1 MELLTERQDML
12 LGLIVREYVEHAQP
26 VGSKYL
32 VETFHLDLS
41 SATVR
46 NEMLALSD
54 SGYLRQPYTSAGRV
68 PTEKGYRYFVQRLI
82 GDTELPTAEKRTI
95 SHQFFQA
102 RGDMDQ
108 WMRLAASILAQHSS
122 AAAMVTAPI
131 VDRAIFRHLELILI
145 QGRQVLLVMVLQG
158 GDVQQQFLTLEVPIT
173 QAELGQAAAQLNA
186 MLEGAD
192 CGRVGGAAIG
202 LTPVQQSVVAVVLD
216 LMRRADYLS
225 TAGVV
230 HDGLANVLS
239 QPEFA
244 DQELASRAL
253 RLLEEQGA
261 LRSFFTR
268 ALSAEVGGVH
278 VVIGGEGDY
287 EDLRDCSVVISRYG
301 TPGLVSG
308 ALGVLGPTRLAYGRT
323 ISTVRYVSEVMSDL
337 VTETLNGS

>member
-1 MELLTERQDML
+1 MEPLTERQDML

-26 VGSKYL
+26 VGSKSL
-32 VETFHLDLS
+32 VETFTLGLS
-41 SATVR
+41 SATIR
-46 NEMLALSD
+46 NEMVALSD
-54 SGYLRQPYTSAGRV
+54 AGYLRQPYTSAGRV

-122 AAAMVTAPI
+122 AAAMVTAP
-131 VDRAIFRHLELILI
+131 VVERAVFQHVELISI
-145 QGRQVLLVMVLQG
+145 QGRQILLVLVLQG
-158 GDVQQQFLTLEVPIT
+158 GDVQQQFLMLAEPIS
-173 QAELGQAAAQLNA
+173 QAELAQAAAHLNGL
-186 MLEGAD
+186 LEGAD
-192 CGRVGGAAIG
+192 CIQVEIKGAG
-202 LTPVQQSVVAVVLD
+202 LSSMQQAVSAVILD
-216 LMRRADYLS
+216 LMQRADYLT

-253 RLLEEQGA
+253 RLLEEQST
-261 LRSFFTR
+261 LHSFFTR

-278 VVIGGEGDY
+278 VVIGGEGDF
-287 EDLRDCSVVISRYG
+287 EDLRDCSIVISRYG

-337 VTETLNGS
+337 VSDTHIG